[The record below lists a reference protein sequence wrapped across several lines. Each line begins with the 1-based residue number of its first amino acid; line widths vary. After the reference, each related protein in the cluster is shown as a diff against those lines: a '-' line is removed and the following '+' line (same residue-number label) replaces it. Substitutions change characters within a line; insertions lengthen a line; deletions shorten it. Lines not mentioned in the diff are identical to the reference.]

1 MQKPRS
7 PGMPYDIPCVKL
19 LKVKNK
25 LTGYSMLAHDDFI
38 LKLCI
43 LTGFTL
49 WLLFQIKLTV
59 YYKSLVS

>member
-7 PGMPYDIPCVKL
+7 PGMLYDIPCVKL

-25 LTGYSMLAHDDFI
+25 LTGHSMLADDDFI

-43 LTGFTL
+43 LTYSISF
-49 WLLFQIKLTV
+49 
-59 YYKSLVS
+59 VSNKTYFGHFVL

>member
-1 MQKPRS
+1 MQKPCS
-7 PGMPYDIPCVKL
+7 PGMPNDIPCVKL

-25 LTGYSMLAHDDFI
+25 LTGYSMLADDDFI

-49 WLLFQIKLTV
+49 
-59 YYKSLVS
+59 

>member
-1 MQKPRS
+1 MQKPCS
-7 PGMPYDIPCVKL
+7 PGMPNDIPCGKL

-25 LTGYSMLAHDDFI
+25 LTGYSMLADDDFV

-49 WLLFQIKLTV
+49 
-59 YYKSLVS
+59 

>member
-1 MQKPRS
+1 MQKHRS

-25 LTGYSMLAHDDFI
+25 LTGYSMLADDDFI

-49 WLLFQIKLTV
+49 
-59 YYKSLVS
+59 

>member
-1 MQKPRS
+1 MRQISDAKLRS
-7 PGMPYDIPCVKL
+7 PGMPYDIPCVKV

-25 LTGYSMLAHDDFI
+25 LTGYTNSMLADDDFI

-49 WLLFQIKLTV
+49 
-59 YYKSLVS
+59 